1 MYRTWAFVHHIFAFG
16 YGMFR
21 KPGDLLV
28 NLAQNTMFYLLGPWK
43 KGNGFL
49 RKDKGLG

>member
-21 KPGDLLV
+21 KPEHLLV
-28 NLAQNTMFYLLGPWK
+28 NSAQNTMLDLFSPGK
-43 KGNGFL
+43 KGNEYVE
-49 RKDKGLG
+49 KG

>member
-21 KPGDLLV
+21 KPEHLSVNSAQDTMLDL
-28 NLAQNTMFYLLGPWK
+28 FSLGK
-43 KGNGFL
+43 KENGYVKK
-49 RKDKGLG
+49 R